1 MENSNHE
8 SFYVTARIG
17 HRYDVSFYVSAD
29 DFPSACSAAEIK
41 LANNTRE
48 PFIVT
53 CCIAYLRSTQ
63 SEALTS
69 GS

>member
-17 HRYDVSFYVSAD
+17 HRYDASFYVSAD
-29 DFPSACSAAEIK
+29 DFPSAFSAAEIK
-41 LANNTRE
+41 LANKTRE

-53 CCIAYLRSTQ
+53 AAQHSWSLDKRDASNV
-63 SEALTS
+63 
-69 GS
+69 